1 MPKHKIVW
9 MFWCDG
15 YLRATS
21 TSIGNRR
28 TNRPTDQHRW
38 TKKDQPP
45 TAMGPIYKFSQHEIN
60 EERAVGRIHIG
71 FVPISPIC
79 CDGGCDCRGV
89 VVIEALSSCFADTMN
104 MSRFL
109 NGGCMLPMFFSTAS
123 RRLSPTNM
131 YFMWYRKSAIVS
143 TNTRDV
149 VWRHT

>member
-1 MPKHKIVW
+1 MVTR
-9 MFWCDG
+9 CG
-15 YLRATS
+15 YLLLQEEVRTNRVESTA

-28 TNRPTDQHRW
+28 TDRPNTDELKRTNLNSDGSNIQIFTTRNQW
-38 TKKDQPP
+38 RK
-45 TAMGPIYKFSQHEIN
+45 S
-60 EERAVGRIHIG
+60 GRIHIG